1 MERVVRRHGAAPGA
15 RSMVSGDI
23 WGCGDGELLMISPKN
38 VGGFRGKKYWLVD
51 CQNDNFE
58 KKMLE
63 YLNGEN
69 DRQPSE
75 FGGSHSLFSDK
86 AKFVSDMKHYETI
99 EWRGLGGLSICLNF
113 T

>member
-1 MERVVRRHGAAPGA
+1 LTAIICH
-15 RSMVSGDI
+15 
-23 WGCGDGELLMISPKN
+23 
-38 VGGFRGKKYWLVD
+38 
-51 CQNDNFE
+51 NDNFE
-58 KKMLE
+58 KNIGIFE
-63 YLNGEN
+63 WGN

-113 T
+113 TWNCNKLFPSDLGRVLLPTLQL

>member
-1 MERVVRRHGAAPGA
+1 
-15 RSMVSGDI
+15 
-23 WGCGDGELLMISPKN
+23 MIIL
-38 VGGFRGKKYWLVD
+38 KKI
-51 CQNDNFE
+51 
-58 KKMLE
+58 LE